1 MSLLCFAVPMF
12 TSVQL
17 RGFLEVSIEPL
28 LDATET
34 SKHYLALCRVFV
46 PYEDQFTAVDGCPVH
61 PAYPTTHCLW
71 KFMEPS
77 ERCVNMNVDSLF
89 DI

>member
-34 SKHYLALCRVFV
+34 SKHYLALCRVLV
-46 PYEDQFTAVDGCPVH
+46 PLEVVLGRGRSQGPKRDLGSGEIQVPRIQLVSSRTWPCGAE
-61 PAYPTTHCLW
+61 TRT
-71 KFMEPS
+71 
-77 ERCVNMNVDSLF
+77 
-89 DI
+89 